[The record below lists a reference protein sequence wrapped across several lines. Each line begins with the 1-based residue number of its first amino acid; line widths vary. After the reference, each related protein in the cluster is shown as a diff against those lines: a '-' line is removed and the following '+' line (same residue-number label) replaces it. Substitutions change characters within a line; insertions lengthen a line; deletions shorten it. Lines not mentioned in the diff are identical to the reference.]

1 MNTRKIILSLLFIL
15 IFTSGMVMST
25 ERLPKPEKFVLDN
38 GLTVYFYRNPE
49 LPLVSFRMLIPGA
62 GSAFEPEGYD
72 GLASLTAELLQKGT
86 KTMSAEE
93 IAEALDFLGARFGIS
108 DAEEYATVYGECLS
122 EHLPRLLQIAS
133 DCLMAPAFK
142 PEEYQKELARK
153 KDSLKAIK
161 DNPGSALRQYFRKAY
176 FGQHPF
182 GHLST
187 GTDSSL
193 ERMSL
198 EEIKK
203 FYTARYRPDIAIL
216 AVVGDVEKSKLQEI
230 LKTTLGKWPKPG
242 NPAPSTNIPPL
253 PAPKGKKLLFVDKP
267 DATQCYFA
275 LGAPGY
281 PVGDK
286 ISALASVMNTLW
298 GGRFT
303 SWLNTELRIKRG
315 LTYGA
320 SSSFQSWKNGGLFMA
335 SSYTKNDKIGEML
348 DITFDLLKKA
358 REQGFSAEET
368 ESARNYIL
376 GQFPQRLETNGA
388 KANAYL
394 QVIYYGLGF
403 DYFDRYLNEINAVK
417 AEALKGVAQRLLPEK
432 DFVLVVVGKGSEALK
447 LLEKYGQF
455 QEKKITDPDF

>member
-1 MNTRKIILSLLFIL
+1 MRANRIILLLSVIL
-15 IFTSGMVMST
+15 TLSSVMAMT
-25 ERLPKPEKFVLDN
+25 AERLPKPEKFVLNN
-38 GLTVYFYRNPE
+38 GLTVYFFRNPE

-62 GSAFEPEGYD
+62 GTAFEPEGFD

-93 IAEALDFLGARFGIS
+93 IAEALDFLGARFTIS
-108 DAEEYATVYGECLS
+108 DSEEYATVYGECLS
-122 EHLPRLLQIAS
+122 EHLPRLLQITS
-133 DCLMAPAFK
+133 DCLTAPAFK
-142 PEEYQKELARK
+142 EEEYQKELSRK

-176 FGQHPF
+176 FGNHPF
-182 GHLST
+182 GHLSA

-193 ERMSL
+193 NRLTLSEV
-198 EEIKK
+198 KK
-203 FYTARYRPDIAIL
+203 FYATRYRPDVAIL
-216 AVVGDVEKSKLQEI
+216 AVVGDVEKDRLLQV
-230 LKTTLGKWPKPG
+230 LKSTLGKWSRPSA
-242 NPAPSTNIPPL
+242 PAPATTL
-253 PAPKGKKLLFVDKP
+253 PDLPVPRGKKLVFVDKP

-275 LGAPGY
+275 LGSPGY

-286 ISALASVMNTLW
+286 ITPVAAVMNTLW

-348 DITFDLLKKA
+348 DITFELLKKA
-358 REQGFSAEET
+358 KEKGFSAEET
-368 ESARNYIL
+368 ESARNYLL

-403 DYFDRYLNEINAVK
+403 DYYDRYLNEINAVK
-417 AEALKGVAQRLLPEK
+417 PEALKSAAERLLPEK

-455 QEKKITDPDF
+455 EVKKITDPDF